1 MQRRRL
7 TSLAAVAVCV
17 LVAGVVAG
25 AGQGRTDGTAGPQ
38 ATQLA
43 GTVTLSGWASSPVET
58 ALLRQVIRNF
68 ERKYPRINVNYA
80 PISGD
85 YPAAMLARFAA
96 RRPPDIFYV
105 DSNVAPDWI
114 KQRVLLDLTPFMKQ
128 FKFSAKAFY
137 PRLLGAFQQDGKTY
151 GFPKDWSPLG
161 MMINSR
167 ILSSTGVSVPRTW
180 ADLRTAARRMS
191 AAIPDGKPIC
201 IAPDWARALAFVH
214 QNGGSFLNAAKTQAT
229 VTSAAVRQA
238 TDFYVNLYRDGL
250 AGTPASLG
258 VTWCGEA
265 LGKEKA
271 AIAFEGNWL
280 LPYMRETFPNV
291 RFATYPMVRNK
302 QQGNL
307 AFTVSYSI
315 AKDSKRKSLA
325 WTLLVYLTGKE
336 GMRVWTS
343 QGLALP
349 SRKDVKPVAGRAPL
363 LAAAPYARPWQFAPG
378 FAKVMT
384 VAGNEFTAVFEGKQ
398 SVNAMLVK
406 IQAEAQAA
414 LRRNRR

>member
-1 MQRRRL
+1 MRTRRL
-7 TSLAAVAVCV
+7 TFVAAVGLAAAVAG
-17 LVAGVVAG
+17 VAAG
-25 AGQGRTDGTAGPQ
+25 SSHGRPDTKAAPQ

-43 GTVTLSGWASSPVET
+43 GTVTLSGWSSSPVET
-58 ALLRQVIRNF
+58 ALLRRVIRDF
-68 ERKYPRINVNYA
+68 ERKYPRIKVTYA

-85 YPAAMLARFAA
+85 YPAAMLAKFSA
-96 RRPPDIFYV
+96 RKPPDVFYV

-114 KQRVLLDLTPFMKQ
+114 KQRVLLDLTPFMRQ
-128 FKFSAKAFY
+128 YKFTAKAFY
-137 PRLLGAFQQDGKTY
+137 PRLLSAFQQDGKTY

-161 MMINSR
+161 MMINTDVLRRS
-167 ILSSTGVSVPRTW
+167 GASVPKTW
-180 ADLRTAARRMS
+180 TELRTAAGRMRAS
-191 AAIPDGKPIC
+191 IPDGKPLC
-201 IAPDWARALAFVH
+201 IAPDWARALAFVY
-214 QNGGSFLNAAKTQAT
+214 QNGGSFLNASKTQAT
-229 VTSAAVRQA
+229 VTSPAVRQA
-238 TDFYVNLYRDGL
+238 TEYYVSLFRDGL

-280 LPYMRETFPNV
+280 IPYMRDTFPNV
-291 RFATYPMVRNK
+291 RYATYPMVRNK

-315 AKDSKRKSLA
+315 GRDSKKKSLA
-325 WTLLVYLTGKE
+325 WTLLVYLTGKQ
-336 GMRVWTS
+336 GMGVWTS

-349 SRKDVKPVAGRAPL
+349 SRKDVKPVAGRAAL
-363 LAAAPYARPWQFAPG
+363 LAAAPHARPWQFAPG

-398 SVNAMLVK
+398 TVNAMLAK
-406 IQAEAQAA
+406 IQTEAQAA
-414 LRRNRR
+414 LRRGGR